1 MLCIQVAG
9 AQEPAANPT
18 AMVFSNPKSYGFSMS
33 FTPAVADAYL
43 VLKSESPISFLP
55 ADGVSIPKR
64 AGRGTRGKGA
74 VGEHQLLF

>member
-1 MLCIQVAG
+1 VGLALQSFSMRIISVIISSLFMLCIQVAG

-55 ADGVSIPKR
+55 ADG
-64 AGRGTRGKGA
+64 
-74 VGEHQLLF
+74 